1 MKKQTALWCLSLLL
15 VMGACTTSSSRKT
28 TGEWAK
34 VPGILKNIVPPVF
47 TDTVYDVTDYGA
59 KSDTTFDSRPA
70 ILQAISHVTRTVA
83 VPYSFPQEIISS
95 KEPSH

>member
-28 TGEWAK
+28 AGEWAK

-47 TDTVYDVTDYGA
+47 ADTV
-59 KSDTTFDSRPA
+59 
-70 ILQAISHVTRTVA
+70 
-83 VPYSFPQEIISS
+83 
-95 KEPSH
+95 

>member
-28 TGEWAK
+28 AGEWAK

-47 TDTVYDVTDYGA
+47 TDT
-59 KSDTTFDSRPA
+59 
-70 ILQAISHVTRTVA
+70 
-83 VPYSFPQEIISS
+83 
-95 KEPSH
+95 

>member
-15 VMGACTTSSSRKT
+15 VMGACTTSSSQKT
-28 TGEWAK
+28 AGEWAK

-47 TDTVYDVTDYGA
+47 ADTVYDVTDYGA
-59 KSDTTFDSRPA
+59 IQLSTAVPPSSKPSV
-70 ILQAISHVTRTVA
+70 IVTRTVA

-95 KEPSH
+95 KEPLH